1 MSTITFDLYK
11 LSIKTLKVFN
21 FELERE
27 ALSWTQL
34 KTNLN
39 EKKNMI
45 FVYPLLID
53 SIRKEWAITATLK
66 TYPRPNR
73 LLKSAN
79 PEPQNTF

>member
-21 FELERE
+21 FELKRE

-45 FVYPLLID
+45 YVYPLGG
-53 SIRKEWAITATLK
+53 SI
-66 TYPRPNR
+66 NR
-73 LLKSAN
+73 
-79 PEPQNTF
+79 FH